1 MAFFTK
7 IAGVTFNNTG
17 ENIENRQNIIRDL
30 SQRGLLNPGQQLS
43 LALDANNPYD
53 PNAVKVIGP
62 DGRQLGYLPRNV
74 ASDISGKMKKGIT
87 YRVLVTTVTGGEN
100 GYNYGVNIEITELLP
115 VHSKVT
121 TKESAIGKSKNQD
134 VFPITISVGKNFHDT
149 CWGLSYDSPMKL
161 INNRFVTLLSE
172 LRFSSATESN
182 TPTLFRDLYTY
193 DIQQDKIINK
203 QQIVN
208 RVIYDFI
215 SFKDGSIY
223 YISSEDISKQA
234 VLYCF
239 FDKQETTI
247 MRYMTDPSKLSLI
260 GWNDKL
266 LVLGNVRGPSKKHL
280 IAIVDLERHY
290 TAYVFAYDGAL
301 KNPWVEYYCIH
312 NDYLIFSIA
321 ENAEGLRYNPCREM
335 YIINLSTGI
344 SSLLKRGQISNI
356 HFTERGLFYNNSDY
370 SYSAILDF
378 ENLKIIE
385 EKQIAIE
392 KVGTVINNEL
402 LYTIQ
407 TGPYA
412 TVCDGEVI
420 DADPS
425 VFSQL
430 YAVNYLNGEKR
441 CIGACDFKINQA
453 IYVDKKIL
461 ISGTTPG
468 GVFEEQFF
476 AVINWEEPSANFE
489 DICLETE
496 KFEIKKAETTVKE
509 NNEISKTPV
518 QEKTKPN
525 IIEIDVPKEVS
536 KLDISVVNAPQLYGI
551 GHATRVKQVNKK
563 VLISIDFSQG
573 KKERQNM
580 SNCVFPIDAFGEKLL
595 AKEGDTPVNFIKM
608 LFSVIPELNLE
619 KSESEPSKSE
629 LTSEP
634 SKSELTEETLQKRY
648 SSGSY
653 LDKEKSEISELA
665 ALSEIKILR
674 PKEEKT
680 VSIQT
685 KLSKKDGIQTVI
697 CPKCHSLVA
706 SNLSVCPSCEA
717 SLKNAIHFPTGHSD
731 NPTNTKN
738 DDEANWPSQEER
750 EFPKALSDEYNIDD
764 FESDYYETNVDKYYE
779 ELERLYEDY
788 PPYGNDW

>member
-1 MAFFTK
+1 MGGDSMAFFTK

-385 EKQIAIE
+385 EK
-392 KVGTVINNEL
+392 
-402 LYTIQ
+402 
-407 TGPYA
+407 
-412 TVCDGEVI
+412 VI

-629 LTSEP
+629 LTEEP
-634 SKSELTEETLQKRY
+634 LQKRY

-653 LDKEKSEISELA
+653 LDKEKL
-665 ALSEIKILR
+665 
-674 PKEEKT
+674 
-680 VSIQT
+680 
-685 KLSKKDGIQTVI
+685 
-697 CPKCHSLVA
+697 
-706 SNLSVCPSCEA
+706 
-717 SLKNAIHFPTGHSD
+717 
-731 NPTNTKN
+731 
-738 DDEANWPSQEER
+738 ANWLHCQ
-750 EFPKALSDEYNIDD
+750 KL
-764 FESDYYETNVDKYYE
+764 KYYGQK
-779 ELERLYEDY
+779 RRKQFQYKQNSQKKMAY
-788 PPYGNDW
+788 KQ